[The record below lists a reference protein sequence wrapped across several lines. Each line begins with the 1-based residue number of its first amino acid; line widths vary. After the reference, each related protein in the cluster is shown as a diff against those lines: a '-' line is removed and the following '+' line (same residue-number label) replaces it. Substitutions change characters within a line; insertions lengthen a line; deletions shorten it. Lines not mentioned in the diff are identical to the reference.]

1 MSKELTNSAAPPA
14 PRAPPAPPPRPAA
27 APAKSR
33 RKFLTLI
40 AVVGG
45 ILSLTPYVPFG
56 QFLSS
61 SASGTAA
68 LTKPQT
74 VVLDIRSEN
83 GNAGGKKVNVNDL
96 ATFPPNTRW
105 LITYPSSGD
114 PTRDGQ
120 NPDSFVKWELIR
132 LPTELG
138 GTNKSA
144 SDFVAFSKVCV
155 HLWCSPNYGAGLPNP
170 PPEHRVYEC
179 PCHGSLYS
187 VGANKQPVGVAVFGP
202 AQVQPPPT
210 NAIPLL
216 TLTTDSAGNLQVVPP
231 IWDVEHNGVLGY
243 GRNTGSGAF
252 TREYQPQ

>member
-1 MSKELTNSAAPPA
+1 MSENISNSAPPPA
-14 PRAPPAPPPRPAA
+14 PGAPPPPPSRPAT

-33 RKFLTLI
+33 RGFMTLI

-45 ILSLTPYVPFG
+45 LLSLTPYVPFG
-56 QFLSS
+56 SFLSS
-61 SASGTAA
+61 SASGT
-68 LTKPQT
+68 LVPTKAQT

-96 ATFPPNTRW
+96 ANFPPNTRW
-105 LITYPSSGD
+105 LMTYPSSGD

-155 HLWCSPNYGAGLPNP
+155 HLWCSPNYGAGLSNP
-170 PPEHRVYEC
+170 PTEHRVYEC

-187 VGANKQPVGVAVFGP
+187 VGANKQPVGVATFGP
-202 AQVQPPPT
+202 AKVQPPPT

-216 TLTTDSAGNLQVVPP
+216 TLTTDSA
-231 IWDVEHNGVLGY
+231 
-243 GRNTGSGAF
+243 
-252 TREYQPQ
+252 